1 MALIGLRR
9 ESRRLGYKTKS
20 AGPWGEGSTDSKYK
34 DGVCKCGHYD
44 VEMDSFG
51 NCRDEDCRRERLT
64 KALHSGEAVRAP
76 NGTIIWTPGH
86 KIRKDL

>member
-1 MALIGLRR
+1 MALTGLKY
-9 ESRRLGYKTKS
+9 ESRRLGYKSRS
-20 AGPWGEGSTDSKYK
+20 AGPWDEGSVDAKYK
-34 DGVCKCGHYD
+34 GGVGLCSHYD
-44 VEMDSFG
+44 VELDAFG

>member
-1 MALIGLRR
+1 MALMGLRR
-9 ESRRLGYKTKS
+9 ESRRLGYKSKS
-20 AGPWGEGSTDSKYK
+20 AGPWDEGEPNSKYK
-34 DGVCKCGHYD
+34 SGTGACGHYD
-44 VEMDSFG
+44 VELDAFG
-51 NCRDEDCRRERLT
+51 NCRDEECRRDRLT